1 MRSFGFLESGRSPND
16 IILSLGKSDIPK
28 DYELKVSAKVFDQG
42 NNGSCVS
49 CTLTE
54 MYNFVCKSEG
64 RNLDI
69 DFEYIFNKRL
79 DKSINGMTPREGF
92 EILKSEN
99 KIMSYA
105 RINDINTLKKSIIS
119 NGPCLI
125 ALQVKSEN
133 NDFWN
138 GSENLGGHAV
148 AVVGFNE
155 DELLIKNSW
164 GIGYG
169 NGGYMY
175 APNEIFSKLYE
186 CWTII
191 N

>member
-1 MRSFGFLESGRSPND
+1 MRSFGFLESGYSDKD
-16 IILSLGKSDIPK
+16 IILSLGSSDIPK
-28 DYELKVSAKVFDQG
+28 EYEHKILSKVFDQG
-42 NNGSCVS
+42 SNGSCVS
-49 CTLTE
+49 CTITE
-54 MYNFVCKSEG
+54 MYNFICSSEG

-69 DFEYIFNKRL
+69 DFEYIFNKRK

-99 KIMSYA
+99 RILSYA
-105 RINDINTLKKSIIS
+105 KINDIMTLKKSIIS

-125 ALQVKSEN
+125 ALQVRSEN
-133 NDFWN
+133 DDFWN

-148 AVVGFNE
+148 AVVGFNR

-164 GIGYG
+164 GYQYG